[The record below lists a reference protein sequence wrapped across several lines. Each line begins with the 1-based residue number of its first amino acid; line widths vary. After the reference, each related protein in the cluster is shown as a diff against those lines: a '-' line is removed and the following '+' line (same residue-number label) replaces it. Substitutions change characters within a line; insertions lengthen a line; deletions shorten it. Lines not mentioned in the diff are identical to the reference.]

1 MNVVFFHWFVE
12 SEHLAPY
19 SGAPPLSGLEQDRC
33 DSEKLDHPLLH
44 VAKMEGEEN
53 MVAVELESNMTYFW
67 RVDST
72 REGEGFLNTG
82 DTWTS
87 STK

>member
-1 MNVVFFHWFVE
+1 MNVVFFHWFIE
-12 SEHLAPY
+12 LEYLAQY
-19 SGAPPLSGLEQDRC
+19 SGAPPLSGPEQERC
-33 DSEKLDHPLLH
+33 DFGKLDHPLLH

-72 REGEGFLNTG
+72 RRGFLYIG
-82 DTWTS
+82 DTWTF